1 MGKTTKHWRSCVFL
15 QEMGRIIAVD
25 YGSKRCGLAVTDPTQ
40 TIATALESLPTTQ
53 LVTFL
58 LNYLKS
64 EVVDTIVLGEP
75 KRLNNTNSSTTLL
88 VHEFAER
95 LRKDIPNIPIVLY
108 DERFTSK
115 IAFNSLIE
123 SGQSRKVRKDKTVL
137 DRISATLL
145 LQDFLNS
152 LLSKK

>member
-1 MGKTTKHWRSCVFL
+1 MH
-15 QEMGRIIAVD
+15 EMGRIIAID

-53 LVTFL
+53 LISFL
-58 LNYLKS
+58 LNYLNN

-75 KRLNNTNSSTTLL
+75 KRLNNTNSATTLL
-88 VHEFAER
+88 VHVFAER

-137 DRISATLL
+137 DRVSATLL

-152 LLSKK
+152 LPSKK

>member
-1 MGKTTKHWRSCVFL
+1 
-15 QEMGRIIAVD
+15 MGRIIAVD

>member
-1 MGKTTKHWRSCVFL
+1 MH
-15 QEMGRIIAVD
+15 EMGRIIAID

-53 LVTFL
+53 LISFL
-58 LNYLKS
+58 LNYLNN

-75 KRLNNTNSSTTLL
+75 KRLNNTNSATTLL
-88 VHEFAER
+88 VHAFAER

-137 DRISATLL
+137 DRVSATLL

-152 LLSKK
+152 LPSKK